1 MLQRIDLHVHSLHS
15 SKPYS
20 WFLRS
25 LKSAECYTRVAEVHR
40 IARERGMTAV
50 TISDHDTIDGALELC
65 AAFPNT
71 FVSEEI
77 SARFPEDGC
86 VVHTIAVDI
95 TEAQH
100 REIQRLRRNIYEL
113 VPYMHEQGIPYFWC
127 HPLSHVNSRLRP
139 WHLRACLLM
148 FRLLEARNGTR
159 SPAHEHQLHAIT
171 SQLGPEILARYAEE
185 HPRAPWINTTARYG
199 FVGGSDDHGALGI
212 ARAFTEYQGEASGA
226 GVRRALHAL
235 AVAPGGDHGTGQS
248 LSHNA
253 YGVAAGTVK
262 SSGQLGGQTTI
273 AAPSPGRSAEAGQG
287 SSSMM
292 RFLFSMQHAFKAA
305 GGSFSQVWRSGH
317 RDELQRELGLAA
329 EAALVRQWRAAT
341 ERLAVELRAGRVAD
355 AADAVPE
362 MLKLTLTELPY
373 ILSYRYFGRD
383 RRSAHTLS
391 GELFAARPQAL
402 PRVAIVSDTTEDTNG
417 VAIGLRRLID
427 VARGLGYPLEL
438 VGPTPGERTDHPRAG
453 YTRIPSVYAHR
464 LEAYPSYAWH
474 VPHLPA
480 LLRYLCDEHVDIVQ
494 VATPG
499 PMGVAAALAGRLLG
513 LPVVGQYHTDVPR
526 YAQHLLG
533 DATAAQFVERFVISF
548 YRSLDTIFVPSMFT
562 AKDLL
567 GKGIEERKL
576 RKISRGVP
584 VRDFEHAP
592 VDAGLRA
599 RLCGSRDAFLVLYVG
614 RVSREKNL
622 EAALAGFEELR
633 GSVPQAHFLIVGD
646 GPLRAELVARQLEH
660 VHLPG
665 EVVGSAL
672 ATLYASSDVFLFP
685 SETDTFA
692 NAVVEATAAGLP
704 VVTAQGSAAA
714 EHCMHGVNGFV
725 VDMADPGEIAM
736 RLSWLLQN
744 PALRARMAQESR
756 QLSRRYDL
764 TEAAH
769 ELYAQYAQLLRR
781 AEPLTPGGAGKT
793 SAANAGAA
801 AASVAVASVAA
812 VASPVP

>member
-1 MLQRIDLHVHSLHS
+1 MN
-15 SKPYS
+15 
-20 WFLRS
+20 
-25 LKSAECYTRVAEVHR
+25 
-40 IARERGMTAV
+40 AV
-50 TISDHDTIDGALELC
+50 TITRSFNVNPHVTSLIDGKSVAPTGNGEDIPIINPMTEEVTSRLREADAEEVD
-65 AAFPNT
+65 AAVRSSRRAFDEGPWP
-71 FVSEEI
+71 
-77 SARFPEDGC
+77 RM
-86 VVHTIAVDI
+86 DI
-95 TEAQH
+95 TE
-100 REIQRLRRNIYEL
+100 RKDILYSIRD
-113 VPYMHEQGIPYFWC
+113 
-127 HPLSHVNSRLRP
+127 
-139 WHLRACLLM
+139 HLRKNAEELAFLECLNTGLPLQSVRVHVQRM
-148 FRLLEARNGTR
+148 ARNFEFFAEVASTVHGETYTQTKGYLTYVTR
-159 SPAHEHQLHAIT
+159 EP
-171 SQLGPEILARYAEE
+171 
-185 HPRAPWINTTARYG
+185 
-199 FVGGSDDHGALGI
+199 
-212 ARAFTEYQGEASGA
+212 
-226 GVRRALHAL
+226 
-235 AVAPGGDHGTGQS
+235 
-248 LSHNA
+248 
-253 YGVAAGTVK
+253 K
-262 SSGQLGGQTTI
+262 
-273 AAPSPGRSAEAGQG
+273 
-287 SSSMM
+287 
-292 RFLFSMQHAFKAA
+292 
-305 GGSFSQVWRSGH
+305 
-317 RDELQRELGLAA
+317 
-329 EAALVRQWRAAT
+329 
-341 ERLAVELRAGRVAD
+341 
-355 AADAVPE
+355 
-362 MLKLTLTELPY
+362 
-373 ILSYRYFGRD
+373 
-383 RRSAHTLS
+383 
-391 GELFAARPQAL
+391 
-402 PRVAIVSDTTEDTNG
+402 
-417 VAIGLRRLID
+417 
-427 VARGLGYPLEL
+427 
-438 VGPTPGERTDHPRAG
+438 
-453 YTRIPSVYAHR
+453 
-464 LEAYPSYAWH
+464 
-474 VPHLPA
+474 
-480 LLRYLCDEHVDIVQ
+480 
-494 VATPG
+494 
-499 PMGVAAALAGRLLG
+499 GVAAAIAPWNAPLALASMRVATCIPWGNTCVLKPSEYTPLSMLRMVEIFHEAGLPPGVVNIVNGRGAVTGNALVSHPDIDMIGFTGGTVTGRAIAAAAGKNLKPIALELGGKSANIIFESADIERALDGALAGIFANN
-513 LPVVGQYHTDVPR
+513 GQQCLAGSRILVQKSI
-526 YAQHLLG
+526 AK
-533 DATAAQFVERFVISF
+533 QFVERFVISF

-665 EVVGSAL
+665 EVVGPAL

-769 ELYAQYAQLLRR
+769 EQYAQYAQLLRR